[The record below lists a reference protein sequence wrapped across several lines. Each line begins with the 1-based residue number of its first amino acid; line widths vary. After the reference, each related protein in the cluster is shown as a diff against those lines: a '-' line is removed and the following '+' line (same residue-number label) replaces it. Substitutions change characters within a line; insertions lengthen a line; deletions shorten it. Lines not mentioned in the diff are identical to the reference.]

1 MKAIVCTKYGTPDVL
16 ELREVPKPVPQD
28 DEVLIKIHA
37 AAATAADAMMRRGTP
52 LYARLFLGWNK
63 PKHSIPGT
71 GFAGQI
77 EATGK
82 DVKQFQQGDRVF
94 GETGLNF
101 GSNAEYICMPS
112 NGLLKIEPAN
122 LTCKEAACICDGT
135 LTALNFLE
143 NVAKIRSGQKILING
158 ASGSIGTAAVQIA
171 KYYKA
176 EVTGVCS
183 TRNIELVKS
192 LGADRVIDYTCED
205 FTQTNSTYDIIF
217 DTIGKSSFYKCR
229 SLLTPKGIYMS
240 SVLKLPLLL
249 QMSWTS
255 KIGSKKAMFSAT
267 GLRPIIELDTLL
279 QKLVELIK
287 EEKIKI
293 VMDRSYLLE
302 QTSQAHR
309 YIEKGHKR
317 GNVTIAIAD

>member
-16 ELREVPKPVPQD
+16 ELREVPKPIPQN

-37 AAATAADAMMRRGTP
+37 AAVTAADVMMRRGTP
-52 LYARLFLGWNK
+52 FYARFFLGWNK

-82 DVKQFQQGDRVF
+82 DVKRFKQGDRVF

-101 GSNAEYICMPS
+101 GSNAEYLCMPS
-112 NGLLKIEPAN
+112 NGLLMTKSAN
-122 LTCKEAACICDGT
+122 LTYKEAACICDGT
-135 LTALNFLE
+135 LTALNFLRD
-143 NVAKIRSGQKILING
+143 VAKIRSGQKILING

-171 KYYKA
+171 KCYEA

-183 TRNIELVKS
+183 TRNLELVKS

-217 DTIGKSSFYKCR
+217 DTIGKSSFAKCK
-229 SLLTPKGIYMS
+229 SLLTQKGIYLS
-240 SVLKLPLLL
+240 PLLKLPLLL
-249 QMSWTS
+249 QMLWTS
-255 KIGSKKAMFSAT
+255 KFGSKKAMFDAT
-267 GLRPIIELDTLL
+267 GLRPITELNTLFG
-279 QKLVELIK
+279 ELIILIEK
-287 EEKIKI
+287 EKIKM
-293 VMDRSYLLE
+293 VLDRSYLLE
-302 QTSQAHR
+302 QTPQAHR
-309 YIEKGHKR
+309 YVETGHKR
-317 GNVTIAIAD
+317 GNVTLAIAD